1 MHKGLKF
8 IFWNVRSLFNKID
21 SLICELPNLAP
32 DVLNISES
40 WLQNELPDH
49 LVSIPNYSLIRL
61 DRSTTHGDSSIKR
74 GVGLCTYIK
83 QGLNFEIE
91 CDLETCTKDIE
102 LSVIR
107 YNLPCTGGIYV
118 LNVYRPPMG
127 DMEKCIDYL
136 QTCINTIRNNEID
149 IFIGGDFNVDVKRQ
163 NSPQFSKLSRFMR
176 LNQLKQYIKETTRPD
191 SDSIIDL
198 QESGVIHVNISDHLP
213 IFLIRKKS

>member
-21 SLICELPNLAP
+21 SLICELPYLAP

-49 LVSIPNYSLIRL
+49 LVSIPNYSLIRQ
-61 DRSTTHGDSSIKR
+61 DRSTTHGDGSIKR
-74 GVGLCTYIK
+74 GGGLCTYIK

-91 CDLETCTKDIE
+91 CDLETCTEDIE

-107 YNLPCTGGIYV
+107 YNLPCTRGIFV

-149 IFIGGDFNVDVKRQ
+149 IFTGGDFNVDVKRQ
-163 NSPQFSKLSRFMR
+163 NSPQFS
-176 LNQLKQYIKETTRPD
+176 
-191 SDSIIDL
+191 
-198 QESGVIHVNISDHLP
+198 
-213 IFLIRKKS
+213 